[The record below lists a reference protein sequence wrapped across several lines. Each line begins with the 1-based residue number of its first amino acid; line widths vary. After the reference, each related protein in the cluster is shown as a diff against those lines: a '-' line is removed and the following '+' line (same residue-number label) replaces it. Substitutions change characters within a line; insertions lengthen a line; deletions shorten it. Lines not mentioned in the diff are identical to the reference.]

1 MTVAHTQLIKAMLD
15 GTRGTVVL
23 GGGADVEKRYIAPTV
38 VRDVPVE
45 DSLLGECVVGSS
57 FSHPD
62 TLAPIPERPSVEAG
76 FGFAGSGVGCWV
88 LGDA

>member
-1 MTVAHTQLIKAMLD
+1 MTVAHTQRIKAMLD

-45 DSLLGECVVGSS
+45 DSLLGECVVGS
-57 FSHPD
+57 FLRPFPD
-62 TLAPIPERPSVEAG
+62 PREG
-76 FGFAGSGVGCWV
+76 GG
-88 LGDA
+88 LGGAC